1 MKGFFVFCKFMQNQI
16 KKPSLGRI
24 SPVVRFISLGSWW
37 LWEMHWGQRW
47 CSQPRAVRRAALFT
61 HVQFPCLTVATLISF
76 RSMEMLLFIAKIPTS
91 YLGVQEH
98 EPNLSRCHL
107 NRTAGVSLLISL
119 TQKIA
124 LLKIRG
130 IYFQICLRS
139 FPFEPSLDVCGL
151 WHKTLITESDF
162 WQRLRTGR
170 GERGVMWENG
180 SVPGRGAGVWAGA
193 AKGLS
198 LCLKILFWI
207 CQFLRAI
214 STLFSWE
221 EQSNCEKWI

>member
-1 MKGFFVFCKFMQNQI
+1 MQNQI

-98 EPNLSRCHL
+98 EPNLSRRHL

-139 FPFEPSLDVCGL
+139 FPFEPSLDTCGL
-151 WHKTLITESDF
+151 WHKTLITESDL

-170 GERGVMWENG
+170 ASGVLC
-180 SVPGRGAGVWAGA
+180 GRMA
-193 AKGLS
+193 
-198 LCLKILFWI
+198 LCQGRSRCVSRC
-207 CQFLRAI
+207 CQRFKPMLEDFVLDLPV
-214 STLFSWE
+214 SE
-221 EQSNCEKWI
+221 SNLHLVLTRRTK